1 MDIKQL
7 RYFVTIV
14 NTKSFSAA
22 GKFLYVS
29 QSTLSKSMKALE
41 EELKVPLLYFSGK
54 KMYTTSYGS
63 ELYNLAQNLLIQYD
77 TISST
82 ISGIKHLQKGLLR
95 IGLPPIIG
103 TCVFPELI
111 SGFIQK
117 YPGIELVISQ
127 KKATVIQQMV
137 SNSLLDFGFTLQ
149 PISDSVN
156 QFPIIQSKYEVVA
169 HKSNPILKNPVIS
182 YTDLKNERFI
192 LLDEP
197 FKFYNIIMANCQNA
211 NFVPNILM
219 RLQDWDLIL
228 RLIQQISKKLVLKL
242 LLVMHIREES
252 ARTILHKKRYIVLLR
267 QIDQLCRRPAVLQRP
282 VRRGKA
288 QCVIHLNK
296 LRLLI
301 PDIIRLK
308 KTDIDNEK
316 RRHKTDHQSEKNSHH
331 LTLD

>member
-77 TISST
+77 TIFST

-149 PISDSVN
+149 PIADSVN
-156 QFPIIQSKYEVVA
+156 QFPIIQSEYEVVA
-169 HKSNPILKNPVIS
+169 HKSNPILKNPIIS

-228 RLIQQISKKLVLKL
+228 RLVQQNIG
-242 LLVMHIREES
+242 I
-252 ARTILHKKRYIVLLR
+252 TILPKPIVDLYQAPDCLSR
-267 QIDQLCRRPAVLQRP
+267 PINDPAFTFDIVMIAPKVPYETSASRAFKEHVLSQL
-282 VRRGKA
+282 
-288 QCVIHLNK
+288 H
-296 LRLLI
+296 
-301 PDIIRLK
+301 
-308 KTDIDNEK
+308 TD
-316 RRHKTDHQSEKNSHH
+316 S
-331 LTLD
+331 

>member
-149 PISDSVN
+149 PVSDSVN

-228 RLIQQISKKLVLKL
+228 RLIQQNIG
-242 LLVMHIREES
+242 I
-252 ARTILHKKRYIVLLR
+252 TILPKPIVDLYR
-267 QIDQLCRRPAVLQRP
+267 TPDCQSRPINDPAFTFEIVMIAPKIPYETSASIAFKEHVQSQL
-282 VRRGKA
+282 
-288 QCVIHLNK
+288 H
-296 LRLLI
+296 
-301 PDIIRLK
+301 
-308 KTDIDNEK
+308 TD
-316 RRHKTDHQSEKNSHH
+316 
-331 LTLD
+331 L